1 MTKQNKAAKKP
12 HTGSSTGLLIGL
24 MLSFLIGLA
33 MIQHCECSLKHSFF
47 PYGIALG
54 VMITTVVGYK
64 IGDAIDEQNFR
75 DDCLGILDIKTD
87 EWVEE
92 NHWNAESYWQEHQG
106 REHRILTTMVDAE
119 LVSIYN
125 GSIIAYHGRS
135 ANHMSV
141 NRFHAEVKNEI
152 INKLKEDF
160 NKEA

>member
-1 MTKQNKAAKKP
+1 MTKQNKVAKKP

-24 MLSFLIGLA
+24 MLSFITGLA

-54 VMITTVVGYK
+54 VIITTIVGYK
-64 IGDAIDEQNFR
+64 IGDAIDEQNYR
-75 DDCLGILDIKTD
+75 EDCLGILDIKTD
-87 EWVEE
+87 EWVQD
-92 NHWNAESYWQEHQG
+92 NSWNAESYWQEYQG
-106 REHRILTTMVDAE
+106 RERRILTTMVEAE

-141 NRFHAEVKNEI
+141 NRYHAEVKNEI
-152 INKLKEDF
+152 VNKLKEDF
-160 NKEA
+160 KEEA